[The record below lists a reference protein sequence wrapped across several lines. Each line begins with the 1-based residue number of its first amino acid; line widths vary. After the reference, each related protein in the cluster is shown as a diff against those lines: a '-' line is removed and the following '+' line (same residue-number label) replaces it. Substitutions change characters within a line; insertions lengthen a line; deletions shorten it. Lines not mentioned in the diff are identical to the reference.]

1 MNRSLHSVIL
11 VSLRA
16 GANLDKGTTKMTI
29 WEMISMLGGVGLF
42 LYGMT
47 AMSSGLKNA
56 AGDKLRGILER
67 VTTNRVAAVLI
78 GILVTVLIQSSSATD
93 MMVIGFVNSG
103 LMNLGQAI
111 GVIMGANI
119 GTTVT
124 AQITAFNLTAFAPLL
139 LFAGCVMNLF
149 AKKSTIKHIGSIIL
163 GFGMLFVGIGLI
175 KTSISSL
182 ADEPVFLSFLS
193 TMEHPAVAVLFGIAF
208 TALLQSSSSSVV
220 IFQAFAVEGLLSYQQ
235 CVYLVIGAAV
245 GSVTP
250 NLLASLTTDRNGKR
264 TALLNLFFNLFRAA
278 LLITLVTLFPSIL
291 EAIRSLS
298 PQDVARQIANTH
310 TLFALFAVIVM
321 LPFSDLLVRLSQRIL
336 PLLPSEQRTQEQ
348 QRLIYLVNAEKNLPV
363 IALRQGMLEINRM
376 GRIARDNLDTALQ
389 YFFDPAKNELFVQV
403 EANEQTV
410 DFLNHAISD
419 KLVRLRSLNLSDRDV
434 FRLSKMMQV
443 VSNYERVSDH
453 AENIIE
459 FAEKLK
465 NAGGQ
470 ISDVAMQEL
479 RTMGDA
485 VLETL
490 DVSMRVFEKE
500 DFSLLPQAEAL
511 EQRVDDMQEQY
522 VQNHINRLM
531 TTACD
536 PLGGVI
542 FTDMCTDLERCSDQA
557 INVATALTHM
567 PKR

>member
-1 MNRSLHSVIL
+1 
-11 VSLRA
+11 
-16 GANLDKGTTKMTI
+16 MTI

-47 AMSSGLKNA
+47 AMSTGLKNA

-103 LMNLGQAI
+103 LMNLSQAI

-182 ADEPVFLSFLS
+182 ADEPVFVSFLS

-220 IFQAFAVEGLLSYQQ
+220 IFQAFAVEGLLSYHQ

-278 LLITLVTLFPSIL
+278 LLITLITLLPAIL
-291 EAIRSLS
+291 DAIRSLS
-298 PQDVARQIANTH
+298 PNDVARQIANTH
-310 TLFALFAVIVM
+310 TLFALFAVIVA

-336 PLLPSEQRTQEQ
+336 PMLPNEQRTQEQ
-348 QRLIYLVNAEKNLPV
+348 QRLVYLVNAEKNLPV

-389 YFFDPAKNELFVQV
+389 YFFDPAKNDLFVQV

-459 FAEKLK
+459 FASKLK

-470 ISDVAMQEL
+470 ISDVALREL
-479 RTMGDA
+479 RAMGDA

-490 DVSMRVFEKE
+490 DVSMQVFEKE

-567 PKR
+567 PN

>member
-1 MNRSLHSVIL
+1 MGQIHKKENP
-11 VSLRA
+11 
-16 GANLDKGTTKMTI
+16 NMTI

-47 AMSSGLKNA
+47 AMSTGLKNA

-103 LMNLGQAI
+103 LMSLSQAI

-149 AKKSTIKHIGSIIL
+149 AKKATLRHIGSIIL

-182 ADEPVFLSFLS
+182 ADEPVFISFLS
-193 TMEHPAVAVLFGIAF
+193 TMDHPAVAVLFGIAF

-220 IFQAFAVEGLLSYQQ
+220 IFQAFAVEGLLSYHQ

-264 TALLNLFFNLFRAA
+264 TALLNLFFNLLRAA
-278 LLITLVTLFPSIL
+278 LLLTLITLFPAIL
-291 EAIRSLS
+291 EGIRSLS
-298 PQDVARQIANTH
+298 PNDVARQIANTH
-310 TLFALFAVIVM
+310 TLFAVFAVLVM
-321 LPFSDLLVRLSQRIL
+321 LPFSDLLVRLSQRLL
-336 PLLPSEQRTQEQ
+336 PLLPSEQRIQEQ
-348 QRLIYLVNAEKNLPV
+348 QRLVYLVNAEKNLPV

-389 YFFDPAKNELFVQV
+389 YFFDPAQSDLFVQV

-410 DFLNHAISD
+410 DYLNHAISD
-419 KLVRLRSLNLSDRDV
+419 KLVQLRSLNLSDRDV

-470 ISDVAMQEL
+470 ISDAAMQEL
-479 RTMGDA
+479 RVMGDA

-490 DVSMRVFEKE
+490 DVSMQVFEKE
-500 DFSLLPQAEAL
+500 DFSLLPQAVAL

>member
-1 MNRSLHSVIL
+1 MGQIHKKENP
-11 VSLRA
+11 
-16 GANLDKGTTKMTI
+16 NMTI

-47 AMSSGLKNA
+47 AMSTGLKNA

-103 LMNLGQAI
+103 LMSLSQAI

-149 AKKSTIKHIGSIIL
+149 AKKATLRHIGSIIL

-182 ADEPVFLSFLS
+182 ADEPVFISFLS
-193 TMEHPAVAVLFGIAF
+193 TMDHPAVAVLFGIAF

-220 IFQAFAVEGLLSYQQ
+220 IFQAFAVEGLLSYHQ

-264 TALLNLFFNLFRAA
+264 TALRNLFFNLLRAA
-278 LLITLVTLFPSIL
+278 LLLTLITLFPAIL
-291 EAIRSLS
+291 EGIRSLS
-298 PQDVARQIANTH
+298 PNDVARQIANTH
-310 TLFALFAVIVM
+310 TLFAVFAVLVM
-321 LPFSDLLVRLSQRIL
+321 LPFSDLLVRLSQRLL

-348 QRLIYLVNAEKNLPV
+348 QRLVYLVNAEKNLPV

-389 YFFDPAKNELFVQV
+389 YFFDPAQSDLFVQV

-410 DFLNHAISD
+410 DYLNHAISD
-419 KLVRLRSLNLSDRDV
+419 KLVQLRSLNLSDRDV

-470 ISDVAMQEL
+470 ISDAAMQEL
-479 RTMGDA
+479 RVMGDA

-490 DVSMRVFEKE
+490 DVSMQVFEKE
-500 DFSLLPQAEAL
+500 DFSLLPQAVAL

>member
-1 MNRSLHSVIL
+1 
-11 VSLRA
+11 
-16 GANLDKGTTKMTI
+16 MTI

-47 AMSSGLKNA
+47 AMSTGLKNA

-103 LMNLGQAI
+103 LMSLSQAI

-149 AKKSTIKHIGSIIL
+149 AKKATLRHIGSIIL

-182 ADEPVFLSFLS
+182 ADEPVFISFLS
-193 TMEHPAVAVLFGIAF
+193 TMDHPAVAVLFGIAF

-220 IFQAFAVEGLLSYQQ
+220 IFQAFAVEGLLSYHQ

-264 TALLNLFFNLFRAA
+264 TALLNLFFNLLRAA
-278 LLITLVTLFPSIL
+278 LLLTLITLFPAIL
-291 EAIRSLS
+291 EGIRSLS
-298 PQDVARQIANTH
+298 PNDVARQIANTH
-310 TLFALFAVIVM
+310 TLFAVFAVLVM
-321 LPFSDLLVRLSQRIL
+321 LPFSDLLVRLSQRLL

-348 QRLIYLVNAEKNLPV
+348 QRLVYLVNAEKNLPV
-363 IALRQGMLEINRM
+363 IALHQGMLEINRM

-389 YFFDPAKNELFVQV
+389 YFFDPAQSDLFVQV

-410 DFLNHAISD
+410 DYLNHAISD
-419 KLVRLRSLNLSDRDV
+419 KLVQLRSLNLSDRDV

-470 ISDVAMQEL
+470 ISDAAMQEL
-479 RTMGDA
+479 RVMGDA

-490 DVSMRVFEKE
+490 DVSMQVFEKE
-500 DFSLLPQAEAL
+500 DFSLLPQAVAL

>member
-1 MNRSLHSVIL
+1 
-11 VSLRA
+11 
-16 GANLDKGTTKMTI
+16 MTI

-47 AMSSGLKNA
+47 CMSTGLKNA

-67 VTTNRVAAVLI
+67 VTANRVAAAAI

-103 LMNLGQAI
+103 LMKLSQAI

-149 AKKSTIKHIGSIIL
+149 AKRPVLRHIGNIIL

-175 KTSISSL
+175 KASISSL
-182 ADEPVFLSFLS
+182 ADEPIFISFLS
-193 TMEHPAVAVLFGIAF
+193 ALSHPAAAVLFGVAF

-220 IFQAFAVEGLLSYQQ
+220 IFQAFAVEGLLSYEQ
-235 CVYLVIGAAV
+235 CVYLVIGAAI

-264 TALLNLFFNLFRAA
+264 TALLNLYFNLARAA
-278 LLITLVTLFPSIL
+278 LLIALITVFPQIL
-291 EAIRSLS
+291 RGIQSLS
-298 PQDVARQIANTH
+298 PGDIARQVANTH
-310 TLFALFAVIVM
+310 TLFALIAVLAA
-321 LPFSDLLVRLSQRIL
+321 LPFSNLLVKLSLRTL
-336 PLLPSEQRTQEQ
+336 PLLPTEQRSMEEQ
-348 QRLIYLVNAEKNLPV
+348 KLIYLVNAEKNLPV
-363 IALRQGMLEINRM
+363 IALRQGMMEVNRM
-376 GRIARDNLDTALQ
+376 GKFARDNLETALRF
-389 YFFDPAKNELFVQV
+389 FFDPSQSDLYVQV
-403 EANEQTV
+403 EATEQTV

-419 KLVRLRSLNLSDRDV
+419 KLIQLRSLQLSDRDI

-443 VSNYERVSDH
+443 VTNYERISDH

-459 FAEKLK
+459 FADRLK
-465 NAGGQ
+465 NAGAK
-470 ISDVAMQEL
+470 ISDIGMQEL
-479 RTMGDA
+479 RDMGDA

-490 DVSMRVFEKE
+490 DVSMQVFENEK
-500 DFSLLPQAEAL
+500 FTLLPHAEAL

-531 TTACD
+531 TTNCD

-557 INVATALTHM
+557 INIATALSRR
-567 PKR
+567 PAR

>member
-1 MNRSLHSVIL
+1 MS
-11 VSLRA
+11 
-16 GANLDKGTTKMTI
+16 I

-47 AMSSGLKNA
+47 AMSTGLKNA
-56 AGDKLRGILER
+56 AGERLRTILER
-67 VTTNRVAAVLI
+67 VTTNRAAAVLI

-103 LMNLGQAI
+103 LMNLSQAI

-149 AKKSTIKHIGSIIL
+149 AKKPVLRHIGSIIL

-175 KTSISSL
+175 KSSISSL
-182 ADEPVFLSFLS
+182 ANEPVFVSFLS
-193 TMEHPAVAVLFGIAF
+193 TMEHPALAVLFGIAF

-220 IFQAFAVEGLLSYQQ
+220 IFQAFAVEGLLSYHQ

-264 TALLNLFFNLFRAA
+264 TALLNLYFNLFRAA
-278 LLITLVTLFPSIL
+278 LLIALTALFPAIL
-291 EAIRSLS
+291 EGIRSLS
-298 PQDVARQIANTH
+298 PHDVARQIANTH
-310 TLFALFAVIVM
+310 TLFALTAVLVI
-321 LPFSDLLVRLSQRIL
+321 LPFSPLLVKLSQRTL
-336 PLLPSEQRTQEQ
+336 PLLPSEQRSAEEQ
-348 QRLIYLVNAEKNLPV
+348 KLIYLVNAEKNLPV

-376 GRIARDNLDTALQ
+376 GRIARGNLDAALR
-389 YFFDPAKNELFVQV
+389 YFFDPAQSELFVQV
-403 EANEQTV
+403 EATEQTV

-419 KLVRLRSLNLSDRDV
+419 KLILLRSKQLSERDV

-459 FAEKLK
+459 FAERMK
-465 NAGGQ
+465 NAGAK
-470 ISDVAMQEL
+470 ISDAAMREL
-479 RTMGDA
+479 RAMGDA

-490 DVSMRVFEKE
+490 DVCMRVFEKE

-536 PLGGVI
+536 PLGGVV

-557 INVATALTHM
+557 INVATALVHM
-567 PKR
+567 PK

>member
-1 MNRSLHSVIL
+1 MNRFPLSDIL
-11 VSLRA
+11 ISLRA
-16 GANLDKGTTKMTI
+16 GAKLDKGTIKMTI

-47 AMSSGLKNA
+47 AMSTGLKNA

-78 GILVTVLIQSSSATD
+78 GVLVTVLIQSSSATD

-103 LMNLGQAI
+103 LMNLSQAV

-163 GFGMLFVGIGLI
+163 GFGMLFVGIGSI
-175 KTSISSL
+175 KASISAL
-182 ADEPVFLSFLS
+182 ADEPVFISFLS
-193 TMEHPAVAVLFGIAF
+193 TMDNPAVAVLFGVAF

-250 NLLASLTTDRNGKR
+250 NLLVSLTTDRNGKR
-264 TALLNLFFNLFRAA
+264 TALLNLFFNLIRAA
-278 LLITLVTLFPSIL
+278 LLITLITLFPAIL
-291 EAIRSLS
+291 DAIRSLS
-298 PQDVARQIANTH
+298 PRDVARQIANTH

-321 LPFSDLLVRLSQRIL
+321 LPFSDLLVRLSRRIL

-348 QRLIYLVNAEKNLPV
+348 QRLVYLVNAEKNLPV

-389 YFFDPAKNELFVQV
+389 YFFDPTKNDLYVQV

-410 DFLNHAISD
+410 DFLNHAIGD
-419 KLVRLRSLNLSDRDV
+419 KLVQLRSLNLSDRDV
-434 FRLSKMMQV
+434 FRLTKMMQV

-465 NAGGQ
+465 NAGAQ
-470 ISDVAMQEL
+470 MSNAAMQEL
-479 RTMGDA
+479 RAMGDA

-500 DFSLLPQAEAL
+500 DFSLLPKAEAL
-511 EQRVDDMQEQY
+511 EQRVDDMEEQY

-557 INVATALTHM
+557 INVATALAHM